1 MSLEE
6 TVTLFRAG
14 TRDEIGQVL
23 ADQAFKP
30 GENSLS
36 GKWFAESAD
45 DAAKWGELMEGPGN
59 YVVIQVQ
66 VPKGVADDMLRL
78 ERLDGI
84 GPARY
89 GELNQVNVP
98 GLTVTKVNK

>member
-1 MSLEE
+1 MP
-6 TVTLFRAG
+6 
-14 TRDEIGQVL
+14 VL
-23 ADQAFKP
+23 TEQAFKP

-36 GKWFAESAD
+36 GKWFAESVD

-59 YVVIQVQ
+59 YEVIQAQ
-66 VPKGVADDMLRL
+66 LPKSVADSMLCL

-89 GELNQVNVP
+89 GELNQ
-98 GLTVTKVNK
+98 